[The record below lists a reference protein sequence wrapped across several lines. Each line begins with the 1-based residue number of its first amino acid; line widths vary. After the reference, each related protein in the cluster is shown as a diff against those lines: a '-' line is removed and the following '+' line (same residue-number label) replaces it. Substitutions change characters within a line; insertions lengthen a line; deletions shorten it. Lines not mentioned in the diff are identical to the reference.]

1 MLLPPFDQAQQF
13 FRGNLHG
20 HSNHSDGMTSP
31 AAVVEAYASLGYDF
45 TCISDHLWK
54 KTWFSADTVLDTE
67 DLNRDGFITIPSA
80 EIHCLGKAYDQD
92 GLWHIVANGLPV
104 DFAPADE
111 QETGPQL
118 VQRAIDAGAY
128 VTIAHPEWYSMTT
141 EEARSVAHA
150 HGVEV
155 YNHSCAISSNR
166 GSGIAIADTL
176 LNDGHRLSFT
186 ATDDSHFQPLDH
198 GGGWVMVAAD
208 DLTPEAIIAALKT
221 GRHYSTTGPVINF
234 MALEDDTLIVDCS
247 AAESI
252 IVSAQ
257 GHLALH
263 KTGPNITYA
272 EFDMA
277 GLKSPYFRVTIMD
290 RAGGM
295 AWSNPY
301 FFDDLSHGNSI

>member
-141 EEARSVAHA
+141 EEARSVAPA
-150 HGVEV
+150 HGVET
-155 YNHSCAISSNR
+155 YNHSCAISSSR

-301 FFDDLSHGNSI
+301 FFDYLSHDNSV